1 MFILILLL
9 FFFTIFA
16 FVITNKV
23 AGKVLLNRGY
33 KEYRLGDYSNWLQN
47 RVKNNKDWNRIR
59 NCLVDS
65 KVCAEFNQKIAS
77 ETIAQCYQEQLSS
90 IQFGCCKPEDECNF
104 TYKALTQW
112 EKSANVSSFSN
123 PNCGLWDNRL
133 EKLCFDC
140 ESCKGGVLDNLKRN
154 RKAGI
159 QEGKD
164 AIVEEG
170 GIAALVEAIED
181 GSVKGKEFAVLTLLQ
196 LCVESVRNRG
206 LLVNEGGISPLV
218 ALSQTGSVRAK
229 HKVETLLGYLR

>member
-1 MFILILLL
+1 MFTPTFVNLLLLFTSRFVFFLHFRRTNIIMCISFNLGLLLFWLNSVFILILLLFVMFILILLL

-90 IQFGCCKPEDECNF
+90 IQVRFN
-104 TYKALTQW
+104 
-112 EKSANVSSFSN
+112 SN
-123 PNCGLWDNRL
+123 S
-133 EKLCFDC
+133 KF
-140 ESCKGGVLDNLKRN
+140 K
-154 RKAGI
+154 
-159 QEGKD
+159 
-164 AIVEEG
+164 
-170 GIAALVEAIED
+170 
-181 GSVKGKEFAVLTLLQ
+181 
-196 LCVESVRNRG
+196 
-206 LLVNEGGISPLV
+206 
-218 ALSQTGSVRAK
+218 
-229 HKVETLLGYLR
+229 